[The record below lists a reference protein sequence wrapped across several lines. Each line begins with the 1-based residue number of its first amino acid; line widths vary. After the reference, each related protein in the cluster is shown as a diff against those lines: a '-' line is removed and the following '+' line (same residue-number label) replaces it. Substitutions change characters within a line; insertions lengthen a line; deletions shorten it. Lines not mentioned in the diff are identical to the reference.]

1 MNFLKVRHRSR
12 PSYRL
17 SPWAQRQVGMFLGDL
32 RQVRHHRRHGGVLRE
47 IPEVLA
53 PAAAK
58 TATEDKDEVSKNH
71 GENHGKMGKSWE
83 NHGKTIGKW
92 ENHGKTLGK

>member
-1 MNFLKVRHRSR
+1 VW
-12 PSYRL
+12 L

-53 PAAAK
+53 PK
-58 TATEDKDEVSKNH
+58 TATEDDEVSKNH

-83 NHGKTIGKW
+83 NDGKTIGKW
-92 ENHGKTLGK
+92 ENHGKTLGKPWENHGKTMGKC